1 MRARLVNLILIPL
14 LAVFVSAG
22 ASADT
27 KGYRKNCLEG
37 AGCMDAIDGAAL
49 GDGDHCNVAYGGHQ
63 YLYVLDADS
72 AASESGVEIIAP
84 SANAGDKRW
93 IRQDAYRAAAGDSA
107 TSFFASGTVEA
118 ARLPVVS
125 SSSSGILPSTSAAG
139 EGDAP
144 FVQSDGSIDYAPGA
158 TKSYVDDKFASDETG
173 AAYDLIGAYTL
184 SSETANITINNI
196 NGNTDDHLLIL
207 YSLSTGNDGNSLRLR
222 YNGDSGSNYY
232 GGSIYESNDAAVG
245 LHDESAKTNAYI
257 GYIYA
262 NTNSAGKHE
271 AHLRSGR
278 QRISYGTDVRA
289 NTTDNAAHMGI
300 YFNYWTNTADEV
312 TSIKIYSDAAASG
325 TIKVYKLKP
334 ISAKAVSVTCAD
346 ATDTCAYTEGFG
358 SYYLTSGSDAA
369 ADVMTISD
377 GFAGQKILFKMKTDG
392 GNDISVEFTNGT
404 DCDDF
409 TAAGDFCFAEFDG
422 TNWFIINQGP

>member
-1 MRARLVNLILIPL
+1 MKLRPVILILIPL

-49 GDGDHCNVAYGGHQ
+49 GDGDHCYVAYGGHQ

-107 TSFFASGTVEA
+107 TSFFSEGTVEA

-125 SSSSGILPSTSAAG
+125 DSTAGVLPTTSGASDGYAAI
-139 EGDAP
+139 
-144 FVQSDGSIDYAPGA
+144 VQGDGSIAYEVMGA
-158 TKSYVDDKFASDETG
+158 VGVGKHMAKIARN
-173 AAYDLIGAYTL
+173 AAQSISSG
-184 SSETANITINNI
+184 SETKIAFDTVQYDNAGMADVTTNDRITIQRDGKYLVCAI
-196 NGNTDDHLLIL
+196 SSLGGIDDSEYADIRVTKNGSPNYIL
-207 YSLSTGNDGNSLRLR
+207 YLAIASPVANQTVSPHRCEPVDLSAGDYIELFVYHNEGASQDTKTDVWNRSSLSVVQIDG
-222 YNGDSGSNYY
+222 
-232 GGSIYESNDAAVG
+232 V
-245 LHDESAKTNAYI
+245 
-257 GYIYA
+257 
-262 NTNSAGKHE
+262 
-271 AHLRSGR
+271 
-278 QRISYGTDVRA
+278 
-289 NTTDNAAHMGI
+289 
-300 YFNYWTNTADEV
+300 
-312 TSIKIYSDAAASG
+312 ASG
-325 TIKVYKLKP
+325 DRGP
-334 ISAKAVSVTCAD
+334 ASVTCAD

-358 SYYLTSGSDAA
+358 SYYLTSGSDST
-369 ADVMTISD
+369 ADAMTISD

-392 GNDISVEFTNGT
+392 GDDISVEFTNGT